1 MNVFISSASRKVAL
15 VQSFVDAVAQLPMKG
30 KVYAADVNPLSA
42 ALYTKAEPVISPKS
56 NDPNYA
62 AWLLEFCKQN
72 EIRLIIPTRDEE
84 LELFAQLSPRFKKE
98 GILINISSPETV
110 NTCNDKRKF
119 YDYCNANGFPVP
131 TVYSSQ
137 STITFPCFIKGR
149 FGKGARF
156 AFKIEDAAQ
165 LNAFSSIAGETIIS
179 EFVDWREY
187 TVDYFA
193 DFKGTPISVVPR
205 LRVST
210 FGGESFVGCTES
222 NKTIIEAAIN
232 LGSRLPLF
240 GHNTIQLF
248 YEPKSQEIKF
258 IEINPRFGGGAALGI
273 AAGADT
279 PAYLLQCAA
288 NQTVSPRIGDFTD
301 HLYMLRHT
309 EDIFVNEAQLRR

>member
-193 DFKGTPISVVPR
+193 DFKGTPLAGNHLWDARSQIR
-205 LRVST
+205 
-210 FGGESFVGCTES
+210 
-222 NKTIIEAAIN
+222 
-232 LGSRLPLF
+232 
-240 GHNTIQLF
+240 QL
-248 YEPKSQEIKF
+248 
-258 IEINPRFGGGAALGI
+258 
-273 AAGADT
+273 
-279 PAYLLQCAA
+279 
-288 NQTVSPRIGDFTD
+288 
-301 HLYMLRHT
+301 
-309 EDIFVNEAQLRR
+309 LRRRSIWAADYRSLAIIPSSYFMSLSHRKSNLLKSIPGLGEGQHSALPQERIRRRICFNARPTKP